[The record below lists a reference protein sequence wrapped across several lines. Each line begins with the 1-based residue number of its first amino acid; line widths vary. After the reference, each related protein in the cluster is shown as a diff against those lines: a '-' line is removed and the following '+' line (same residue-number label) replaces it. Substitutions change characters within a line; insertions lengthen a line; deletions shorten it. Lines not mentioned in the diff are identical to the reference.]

1 MQHIDVE
8 TWDRREYFQAYLG
21 ADFPY
26 INVGANIEVT
36 NLLAFSN
43 RAKLSSYLTM
53 VHSAHRV
60 AETMENFRYR
70 ILDGRPVIIENMD
83 LSFTHIPE
91 GTDLFV
97 NVTMGCVDDLLIFHE
112 RAKAQIA
119 AQGTAPGFDALAGR
133 CDIIGY
139 SAVPWIEYIHVVRTI
154 AKLGVTS
161 SPKITWGKYFKRGN
175 RVMMPFSVQVHHGLM
190 DGIHV
195 GRYFKQVQEHIE
207 RLS

>member
-1 MQHIDVE
+1 MQYIDVK
-8 TWDRREYFQAYLG
+8 TWDRREYFQAYVGIDL
-21 ADFPY
+21 PY
-26 INVGANIEVT
+26 INAGANIDVT
-36 NLLAFSN
+36 NLLVFSEKA
-43 RAKLSSYLTM
+43 RLSSYITM

-60 AETMENFRYR
+60 AETVENFRYR
-70 ILDGRPVIIENMD
+70 IVDGRPVILENMS

-97 NVTMGCVDDLLIFHE
+97 NVTMEYVDDLLIFHE

-119 AQGTAPGFDALAGR
+119 AQGTAPGFDALVGR
-133 CDIIGY
+133 YDIIGY
-139 SAVPWIEYIHVVRTI
+139 SAMPWIEYTHVVRTI

-161 SPKITWGKYFKRGN
+161 NPKITWGKYFKQAN

-195 GRYFKQVQEHIE
+195 GRYFEQVQEYIE
-207 RLS
+207 QLS